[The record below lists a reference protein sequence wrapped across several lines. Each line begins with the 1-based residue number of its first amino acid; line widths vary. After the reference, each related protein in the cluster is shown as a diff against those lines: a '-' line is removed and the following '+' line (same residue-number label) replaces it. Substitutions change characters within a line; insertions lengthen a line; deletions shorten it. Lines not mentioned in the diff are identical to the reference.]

1 MYSCDDNSKAFCFLH
16 VALVLKI
23 YFIFYNMITSMK
35 IFKNKYP
42 ACGSTMKEAFKVCQK
57 AGINVLFGLTL
68 ADAKE

>member
-1 MYSCDDNSKAFCFLH
+1 
-16 VALVLKI
+16 
-23 YFIFYNMITSMK
+23 MK

>member
-1 MYSCDDNSKAFCFLH
+1 M
-16 VALVLKI
+16 KI

-57 AGINVLFGLTL
+57 ADINVLFGLTL